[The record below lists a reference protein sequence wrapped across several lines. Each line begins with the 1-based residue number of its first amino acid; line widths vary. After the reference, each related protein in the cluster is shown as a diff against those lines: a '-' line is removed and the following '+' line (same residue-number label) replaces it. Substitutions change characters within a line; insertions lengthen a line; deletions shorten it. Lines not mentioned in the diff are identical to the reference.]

1 MKLVRIEI
9 GGIEGEKTE
18 GGLEQQQEQE
28 EQEEEEGEQ
37 EQQQQKEEE
46 ERCNCPRPLT
56 LASSM
61 MQISGYVIL

>member
-1 MKLVRIEI
+1 MKLVRIER

-18 GGLEQQQEQE
+18 GGLEQQQE
-28 EQEEEEGEQ
+28 EQEGEQ
-37 EQQQQKEEE
+37 EQQQQEEEEEE

>member
-1 MKLVRIEI
+1 MK
-9 GGIEGEKTE
+9 GMEGEQTE
-18 GGLEQQQEQE
+18 GGLEQQQQQE
-28 EQEEEEGEQ
+28 KEEE
-37 EQQQQKEEE
+37 EEE